1 MKEGLLKMRYDKIQ
15 FAFVENEN
23 LGLSKDQIVY
33 IKKLIENYIEEYPH
47 IVLTK
52 VCDYFSWDYL
62 KSELSEYTYTHNR
75 ENEAYAEY
83 DNVAQYSDEQKLIGF
98 NHIQMSKM
106 ELDNKQIVEAVERD
120 KKRLEK
126 VKKEYEKVRRQCRLL
141 GQPVPSFNKILNG
154 SFSSSE
160 LKRHE
165 IETKELTD
173 EYLEVMLIR
182 CMEECKSVRGL
193 VAHEVGHAIA
203 YSYHLEED
211 ETIKALYEKF
221 EDGFE
226 NIQEFVAE
234 CFMASEL
241 TGEIP
246 LANKVKKRIGEIA
259 GL

>member
-1 MKEGLLKMRYDKIQ
+1 
-15 FAFVENEN
+15 
-23 LGLSKDQIVY
+23 
-33 IKKLIENYIEEYPH
+33 
-47 IVLTK
+47 
-52 VCDYFSWDYL
+52 
-62 KSELSEYTYTHNR
+62 
-75 ENEAYAEY
+75 
-83 DNVAQYSDEQKLIGF
+83 
-98 NHIQMSKM
+98 
-106 ELDNKQIVEAVERD
+106 
-120 KKRLEK
+120 
-126 VKKEYEKVRRQCRLL
+126 
-141 GQPVPSFNKILNG
+141 
-154 SFSSSE
+154 
-160 LKRHE
+160 
-165 IETKELTD
+165 
-173 EYLEVMLIR
+173 MLIR